1 MVISESMT
9 LPCTPDRVV
18 LAVQDL
24 IDQSDW
30 RVLELTSARIVVR
43 IPIAPHKPLTSH
55 FTVTIKIAPA
65 NDAGE
70 TQVDVSVKTATG
82 AAWKKD
88 VLGIMGK
95 VTNSLSL
102 RVQAESISINPTVAM
117 GNGQGTQSQQPLA
130 GNRDRVSQ
138 LKDLKELLD
147 SGVLSEGEFA
157 AEKARILAEG

>member
-30 RVLELTSARIVVR
+30 RVLELTSSRVVVR
-43 IPIAPHKPLTSH
+43 IPINPSAPLTQQ
-55 FTVTIKIAPA
+55 FTVTFKIASA
-65 NDAGE
+65 DDAGASH
-70 TQVDVSVKTATG
+70 VDVSVKTAIG

-102 RVQAESISINPTVAM
+102 RVQTESISINPTVSI
-117 GNGQGTQSQQPLA
+117 GDGQGTQSQQLSV

-147 SGVLSEGEFA
+147 SGVLTEEEFA
-157 AEKARILAEG
+157 AEKARILSDG